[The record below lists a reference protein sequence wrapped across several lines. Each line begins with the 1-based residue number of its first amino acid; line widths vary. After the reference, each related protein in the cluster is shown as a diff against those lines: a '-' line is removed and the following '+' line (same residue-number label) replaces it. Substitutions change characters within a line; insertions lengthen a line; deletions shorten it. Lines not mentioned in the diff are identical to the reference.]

1 MAMQV
6 KKEKTPTRKVNSG
19 MAMGRFEGEFEE
31 VGNKKKKSL
40 GVVKRNKFV
49 VFRSTKKKEISC
61 GSN

>member
-6 KKEKTPTRKVNSG
+6 KKERTPTRKVNSG

-40 GVVKRNKFV
+40 GVVKRNKLWF
-49 VFRSTKKKEISC
+49 SEAQKKREISC